1 MTEAAIEIESNKN
14 ELVRILRDLRK
25 KQESLN
31 ASTNSKSLKDRE

>member
-31 ASTNSKSLKDRE
+31 AAKNSKNLKDR